1 MVLKTTFARSK
12 GCSEHRT
19 DGQIREF
26 ANSLYNGLVLPHL
39 QYCLM
44 VWGDIVGD
52 RNATLAGALLG
63 YQKRFA
69 GLVAG
74 RRGRYHAD
82 PLLAQHGML
91 KLGDL
96 YRQQL
101 RVHAWRFWNG
111 RLPANQAAMLSRAA
125 DVHGYG
131 TRSARQGLYLASGD
145 HGSVGYRV
153 PAEWASLNEGQRGM
167 GSLAG
172 FRKGSR
178 DGFLAGYGASVCLVR
193 GCYVCGGGEGRVG
206 GEGQEGRNVGHEGG
220 SGEE

>member
-1 MVLKTTFARSK
+1 MGQLLGVLGRLGTVLGGR
-12 GCSEHRT
+12 
-19 DGQIREF
+19 QLL
-26 ANSLYNGLVLPHL
+26 SLYNGLVLPHL

-44 VWGDIVGD
+44 VWGDFVGD

-69 GLVAG
+69 GLAAG

-82 PLLAQHGML
+82 RLLAEHGML

-111 RLPANQAAMLSRAA
+111 QLPTNQAAMLSRAA

-131 TRSARQGLYLASGD
+131 TRSARQGLHLASRD

-153 PAEWASLNEGQRGM
+153 PTEWASLTDELRGM

-172 FRKGSR
+172 FKRRSR
-178 DGFLAGYGASVCLVR
+178 GGFLAVYGASVCLVR
-193 GCYVCGGGEGRVG
+193 GCYVCGRERR
-206 GEGQEGRNVGHEGG
+206 QEERNVGHGEGE
-220 SGEE
+220 SGE

>member
-1 MVLKTTFARSK
+1 MLGGR
-12 GCSEHRT
+12 
-19 DGQIREF
+19 QLL
-26 ANSLYNGLVLPHL
+26 SLYNGMVLPHL

-44 VWGDIVGD
+44 VWGDLRGD
-52 RNATLAGALLG
+52 RNSVLGGALLR

-69 GLVAG
+69 GLAAG

-82 PLLAQHGML
+82 PLLAEHGML

-111 RLPANQAAMLSRAA
+111 RLPANQAAMLSRVG

-131 TRSARQGLYLASGD
+131 TRSARGGLHLAGRD

-153 PAEWASLNEGQRGM
+153 PKEWASLTDAQRGVR
-167 GSLAG
+167 SLAG
-172 FRKGSR
+172 FKRGSKA
-178 DGFLAGYGASVCLVR
+178 GFLSEYVAFVCAVR
-193 GCYVCGGGEGRVG
+193 GCYVCGAGRALG
-206 GEGQEGRNVGHEGG
+206 EGRNVGTTGG
-220 SGEE
+220 GDGEE